1 MMCYIKG
8 DILEKYDNVC
18 YKPVKM
24 IYKKKSILVFCHKT
38 RKNKGKTEKSW
49 ENIWRFHIFAVPL
62 HSQSGNISVA
72 KEIGIWCNGNTADS
86 GPAFPGS
93 SPGIPTKKSAIFHK
107 VALFLALD
115 FKIQEVS
122 YAQYYCL

>member
-1 MMCYIKG
+1 M
-8 DILEKYDNVC
+8 LQ
-18 YKPVKM
+18 
-24 IYKKKSILVFCHKT
+24 T
-38 RKNKGKTEKSW
+38 RKNDIQEEIIGTFVIKHEKNKVKNEKSW
-49 ENIWRFHIFAVPL
+49 ENIWLFQKFAVPL
-62 HSQSGNISVA
+62 HSQSGNDTIA
-72 KEIGIWCNGNTADS
+72 KDIGIWCNGNTADS

>member
-8 DILEKYDNVC
+8 NKQEKYDNVC

-72 KEIGIWCNGNTADS
+72 KEIGIWCNGHTADS

-93 SPGIPTKKSAIFHK
+93 SPGIPTTKGAIFQK
-107 VALFLALD
+107 GCALSFL
-115 FKIQEVS
+115 KKKK
-122 YAQYYCL
+122 